1 MQNKT
6 IHYTLAALSFLVAAG
21 TYLTTMQPSIPF
33 WDCGEFLGA
42 AATLGISHPPGA
54 PMWTLAG
61 RILSMPM
68 PFADPAA
75 KMNALSALCGA
86 LAAMFLYLTTV
97 RIIRVWRGNPQSTS
111 DIIMHFG
118 GAFIAALA
126 FTWSDSVWFNS
137 NEFIVFAPGLLF
149 ISIIIWLGM
158 IWHENA
164 EAPGSEKYLLLIFY
178 LIGLS
183 MGAHQMS
190 MLAFF
195 PVWVIVYYKHW
206 PKMSV
211 GKWLEMLVTGTIAF
225 LFIFLVVLTGIVGW
239 LGGVKQGTFTW
250 GAAIASIAF
259 VGYYWNNN
267 RQLAKLVLTGAGL
280 VFLGYS
286 TYTLVMVRAAQQPP
300 MDQHHP
306 STFGQA
312 GESDGLYNYISRAQY
327 GEAHETPRRND
338 DPSVKDDP
346 MHGPTWSTDKSSCGA
361 PYTSD
366 ADFFWR
372 YQADHMYFRYLEWN
386 FIGRAKD
393 VQDSAMTW
401 SHTLGIPFLV
411 GLFGIYWHF
420 RRDPKR
426 ALAMMAGFLIMGIL
440 TALYQNQQDAQPRER
455 DYFYVGSFW
464 IFAMWIGIGVTG
476 IMEFIRAR
484 LAKKQDFPLQ
494 DAGPNDR
501 EVLES
506 PKETVPV
513 IRGNGPVGLIGGSF
527 ALALVLIPLNQCLG
541 LVGMTAFGESFHQ
554 ASKWGEYSRFHN
566 NVPLEYAYN
575 ILQSC
580 EPDGILFTAG
590 DNDTFPLWAIQ
601 QMYRVRTDV
610 RIVNLSL
617 GNMGWYVKQLKDD
630 HPFGAKTVNLPSF
643 TEEEL
648 ANPDETPQGIHMMVA
663 PPAMVKVDVSA
674 AAMQKF
680 NGIAQPY
687 SFSWKFTSQ
696 HPDPYDKAQYVYEIA
711 DQLIRDIVV
720 NNINDRPIYFAIA
733 VPPSYWTG
741 LNDHAVF
748 EGLVARIVPTEHP
761 APRQLFDGDIN
772 EPLYTQLAYQLTPTI
787 NTNPSRAM
795 MMNSYRDPQAN
806 RSGLDEQYGTTTYF
820 ELYARLA
827 YHFLNQNRLAE
838 ARRALDTFRVRMPPN
853 LIDWSTNVQESV
865 GILQETGELYEA
877 AGDTVNGMK
886 YLKLSAT
893 LFGATRSGDAAAGGD
908 EYLKNE
914 FQVGDLFMR
923 AEMYDSARS
932 VFSSLRSQTEGGNQL
947 YVDFRLAQIDEK
959 LLLKQGDKRKALA
972 KLNEM
977 LTKYSQLAQMGVGQE
992 ISAVTTE
999 RDQLA
1004 KELGVGDSVHATSS
1018 GLPAD
1023 GMPPGGAQGSSPT
1036 SSAPAASKP
1045 AAPAQS
1051 K

>member
-6 IHYTLAALSFLVAAG
+6 IHYALAALSFLVAAF
-21 TYLTTMQPSIPF
+21 TYLSTMQPSIPF

-86 LAAMFLYLTTV
+86 ISAMFLYLTTV
-97 RIIRVWRGNPQSTS
+97 RVIRVWRGNPRSPA
-111 DIIMHFG
+111 DVIMHY
-118 GAFIAALA
+118 GAAFLAALA
-126 FTWSDSVWFNS
+126 FTWTDSVWFNS
-137 NEFIVFAPGLLF
+137 NEFIVFAPGLFF

-164 EAPGSEKYLLLIFY
+164 DAPGSEKYLLLIFY

-206 PKMSV
+206 PKMTI
-211 GKWLEMLVTGTIAF
+211 GKWSEMLVTGTVGF
-225 LFIFLVVLTGIVGW
+225 LFIFLVILTGLVGW
-239 LGGVKQGTFTW
+239 LGGAKQGTFTW
-250 GAAIASIAF
+250 IAALSSIAF
-259 VGYYWNNN
+259 VVYYWQKN
-267 RQLAKLVLTGAGL
+267 QPLAKLVLTGAGL

-286 TYTLVMVRAAQQPP
+286 TYTLVMVRGEQEPP

-312 GESDGLYNYISRAQY
+312 GASDGLYNYISRAQY
-327 GEAHETPRRND
+327 GEAHEFPRMND
-338 DPSVKDDP
+338 DPSIKDDP
-346 MHGPTWSTDKSSCGA
+346 IHGPTWSADKSSCGA
-361 PYTSD
+361 PYTGNF
-366 ADFFWR
+366 DFFWR

-393 VQDSAMTW
+393 VQDAGVNW

-411 GLFGIYWHF
+411 GMFGIYWHF

-426 ALAMMAGFLIMGIL
+426 ALAMMAGFLLMGIV

-476 IMEFIRAR
+476 IMEYVRSKIAR
-484 LAKKQDFPLQ
+484 TQNISLIDN
-494 DAGPNDR
+494 GPNDR
-501 EVLES
+501 EILEG
-506 PKETVPV
+506 PKESIPV
-513 IRGNGPVGLIGGSF
+513 LRGNGPVAILGGSL

-541 LVGMTAFGESFHQ
+541 LMGTTFFGENFHE
-554 ASKWGEYSRFHN
+554 AAKWGMYSREHN

-580 EPDGILFTAG
+580 EPDAILFTAG

-601 QMYRVRTDV
+601 QMYQVRTDV

-617 GNMGWYVKQLKDD
+617 GNMGWYVKQLKDGR
-630 HPFGAKTVNLPSF
+630 PFGAKTVKLPSF
-643 TEEEL
+643 TEEQL
-648 ANPDETPQGIHMMVA
+648 ANQDETMEGIHVQHGPA
-663 PPAMVKVDVSA
+663 AMVKVDVSA
-674 AAMQKF
+674 AAMQGF
-680 NGIAQPY
+680 NGVAQPY
-687 SFSWKFTSQ
+687 SFSWKYTSQ
-696 HPDPYDKAQYVYEIA
+696 HPDQGDKSQYYYEVA

-748 EGLVARIVPTEHP
+748 EGLVARIVPTTHP

-772 EPLYTQLAYQLTPTI
+772 EPLYTQLAYRVSPTL
-787 NTNPSRAM
+787 NQKPYRGMVMT
-795 MMNSYRDPQAN
+795 SYRDPKSS

-827 YHFLNQNRLAE
+827 YHFLNQNRLAD
-838 ARRALDTFRVRMPPN
+838 ARRALDTFAARMPPE
-853 LIDWSTNVQESV
+853 LVDWSVNSQESV
-865 GILQETGELYEA
+865 GILQSTGELFQS
-877 AGDTVNGMK
+877 AGDTVNALR
-886 YLKLSAT
+886 YIKLAARV
-893 LFGATRSGDAAAGGD
+893 FGASPTDDGAVGSDQ
-908 EYLKNE
+908 YLQNVFRK
-914 FQVGDLFMR
+914 GDLYMN
-923 AEMYDSARS
+923 AQMYDSART
-932 VFSSLRSQTEGGNQL
+932 VFSGLRSQTEGGNQL
-947 YVDFRLAQIDEK
+947 FVDFRLSQIDAK
-959 LLLKQGDKRKALA
+959 VLAKQGDKKKELA
-972 KLNEM
+972 KLDEI
-977 LTKYSQLAQMGVGQE
+977 LVKFSKLAQMGGGQE
-992 ISAVTTE
+992 IANVT
-999 RDQLA
+999 RDRDELA
-1004 KELGVGDSVHATSS
+1004 KELGVIDST
-1018 GLPAD
+1018 GK
-1023 GMPPGGAQGSSPT
+1023 M
-1036 SSAPAASKP
+1036 P
-1045 AAPAQS
+1045 AAPPAIEMSPPPAQNQTPAPPAQGQ
-1051 K
+1051 KK